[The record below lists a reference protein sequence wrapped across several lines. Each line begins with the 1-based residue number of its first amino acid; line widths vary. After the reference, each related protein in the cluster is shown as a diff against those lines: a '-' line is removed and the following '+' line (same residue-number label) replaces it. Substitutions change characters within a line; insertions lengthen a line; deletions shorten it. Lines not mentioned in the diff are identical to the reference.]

1 MSNSYTDKYEI
12 LKTFKKDEL
21 QTVLIGSNKEKSKEV
36 VVINIFNKDKTSK
49 FLSKSQF
56 PKGLNNLVH
65 LEDQDNELIVIT
77 EYREGTP
84 LDSYLSY
91 FNTTLKHKINLA
103 YEYMTKIVKYDTFQS
118 HIKKVLIDES
128 QVNISND
135 ELFFNELLFLD
146 ENVSDPTD
154 FNTIALKIGTVIEKI
169 IFTNESTDEQNNDS
183 TLKKISNFINK
194 LKNGE
199 HNFNSIQGVYD
210 AFRRI
215 YIYDLFMDDESMSPS
230 EENESLKSDHKDNLD
245 TKIIG
250 HNEIVNTVDRINT
263 HQTNK
268 DENSNIEE
276 VESAKDIEDNIS
288 DDVSDDINDSSKDED
303 KPIMDSSENL
313 IGNEESED
321 DFDDYSPKRNG
332 NNFKVAI
339 GAILL
344 AILLVALLYKP
355 VLNAFKPATE
365 STAPEINA
373 YFEYNRDPSD
383 IYYFQDKS
391 KISGKDNEI
400 IELSWTIYKG
410 DTSIREIRNKTSLKI
425 KFEGEGQYKVFL
437 KLKDKYGNVDEYS
450 EIISKNEIELDEL
463 KNNEST
469 VEKLDNL
476 DVNYSNNSIVK
487 DYRVFR
493 SGNHSLQI
501 GKDGENNSEKIII
514 DNINIKDNP
523 TISMWIAANQKEE
536 IQISAKG
543 YKNNKLQFEK
553 ELSFTPKESKSW
565 EMVEFSDTSNNI
577 DKIELTFK
585 GFTSP
590 IWIDDIEISSYK

>member
-21 QTVLIGSNKEKSKEV
+21 QTVLIGSNKEKSSEV
-36 VVINIFNKDKTSK
+36 VVINIFNKDRASK

-65 LEDQDNELIVIT
+65 LEEQDNELIVIT

-103 YEYMTKIVKYDTFQS
+103 YEYMNKIVKYDTFQS
-118 HIKKVLIDES
+118 HIKNVLIDES

-146 ENVSDPTD
+146 ENVPDPTD
-154 FNTIALKIGTVIEKI
+154 FNTIALKIGNVIEKI
-169 IFTNESTDEQNNDS
+169 IFTNKSTDEQNNDS
-183 TLKKISNFINK
+183 TLKKISDFINK
-194 LKNGE
+194 LKNDE
-199 HNFNSIQGVYD
+199 HSFNSIQGVYD
-210 AFRRI
+210 AFRKI
-215 YIYDLFMDDESMSPS
+215 YIYDLFMEDEPMSSIEGNEFSKS
-230 EENESLKSDHKDNLD
+230 ENKDNPD
-245 TKIIG
+245 NIIIG
-250 HNEIVNTVDRINT
+250 QNEIVNNVEKIDAD
-263 HQTNK
+263 QANK
-268 DENSNIEE
+268 DEDSNIEKDKSLE
-276 VESAKDIEDNIS
+276 DIEDNI
-288 DDVSDDINDSSKDED
+288 SDDINDSSKDGN
-303 KPIMDSSENL
+303 KPIMDSTEIL
-313 IGNEESED
+313 IGNEEPEE
-321 DFDDYSPKRNG
+321 DFDDYSPKRKSNAP
-332 NNFKVAI
+332 KAAI

-344 AILLVALLYKP
+344 AILLLALLSKP
-355 VLNAFKPATE
+355 VLNTFKPDTKSTE
-365 STAPEINA
+365 PGINA
-373 YFEYNRDPSD
+373 YFEYNTDPSD
-383 IYYFQDKS
+383 TYYFQDKS

-400 IELSWTIYKG
+400 VELSWNIYKG
-410 DTSIREIRNKTSLKI
+410 DKSIHETLNKKSLKI
-425 KFEGEGQYKVFL
+425 RFESEGQYKVLL
-437 KLKDKYGNVDEYS
+437 KSKDKYGNVDEYS
-450 EIISKNEIELDEL
+450 EIISKNELELDEL

-476 DVNYSNNSIVK
+476 NVNHSSNSIVK

-493 SGNHSLQI
+493 SGNHSLQV
-501 GKDGENNSEKIII
+501 GKEGENNSEKIII

-523 TISMWIAANQKEE
+523 TISMWIAANLKEE

-553 ELSFTPKESKSW
+553 QIAFTPKELKSW
-565 EMVEFSDTSNNI
+565 EMVEFSDTSKNI

-585 GFTSP
+585 NFTSP
-590 IWIDDIEISSYK
+590 IWVDDIEISLYK